1 MQANF
6 LVGGGKVGE
15 WKTRRIQWLEFVS
28 TKSQI
33 AQQKVKPKGLGLD
46 AIVPSLLSA
55 METIFAFLLVGAH
68 M

>member
-1 MQANF
+1 MGDKANPMA
-6 LVGGGKVGE
+6 
-15 WKTRRIQWLEFVS
+15 RIRS

-33 AQQKVKPKGLGLD
+33 AQQKAKPEGLGLD

-55 METIFAFLLVGAH
+55 METIFAFLLLGAH